1 MRKQEL
7 IREVRDVM
15 SGNSG
20 HTVIVFGKN
29 ANNKWDTY
37 TTINNLYKIYYPE
50 WRWCQIQRHCC
61 NEMTLKEAAE
71 IVNNAERFLGGAK

>member
-1 MRKQEL
+1 MKKQEL

-20 HTVIVFGKN
+20 HTVIAFGRN
-29 ANNKWDTY
+29 ENNKWETY
-37 TTINNLYKIYYPE
+37 TTISRLSRDDFPE
-50 WRWCQIQRHCC
+50 WKWVQTQKHNC

-71 IVNNAERFLGGAK
+71 IVNNAERFLGGVK